1 MRQSL
6 RRYALLFSLLILA
19 VGSTAAVAADGT
31 PVMTRIQKSGELVLG
46 TSANMNPMT
55 FKQSDGTL
63 AGLDIDLARLMANA
77 MEVKLVT
84 KVMPFKDLIPALRSG
99 EVDVVLSN
107 MTINPAR
114 NMNVAFIGPYL
125 TSGKCVVTKEETL
138 ARAEEVK
145 DLNAKDVSFAVLKDS
160 TSEKFVRTLM
170 PNVIVKTVL
179 NSQDGAE
186 MVASDKVNGMLT
198 DLPVCLAT
206 IKNNPDA
213 GFVTV
218 VSLLTYEPIGVAVSG
233 DDPLFINWT
242 ENFLERVTETAML
255 DVLAVKWFGDLAP
268 GQSDEQADEEE

>member
-1 MRQSL
+1 MKQSL

-138 ARAEEVK
+138 AKAEEVK
-145 DLNAKDVSFAVLKDS
+145 DLNAKDVSLAVLKDS

-186 MVASDKVNGMLT
+186 LVASDKVNGMLT

>member
-1 MRQSL
+1 MKHL
-6 RRYALLFSLLILA
+6 FTRYGVLLSLLMLA

-46 TSANMNPMT
+46 TSANMEPMT

-84 KVMPFKDLIPALRSG
+84 KVMPFKDLIPALRNG

-125 TSGKCVVTKEETL
+125 TSGKCVITKEETL
-138 ARAEEVK
+138 AKAEEVK

-170 PNVIVKTVL
+170 PNVIVKPVS
-179 NSQDGAE
+179 NSQEGAE
-186 MVASDKVNGMLT
+186 MVASDKVSGMLT
-198 DLPVCLAT
+198 DLPVCLST

-255 DVLAVKWFGDLAP
+255 DVLAVKWFGELAP
-268 GQSDEQADEEE
+268 NQADEEE

>member
-1 MRQSL
+1 MKQSL

-19 VGSTAAVAADGT
+19 VHSTAAVAADGT

-138 ARAEEVK
+138 AKAEEVK